1 MDRFL
6 IYKTKMLGGDNDYII
21 KNLLIFP
28 NDSGQDSLTNILTTG
43 EPPIKTTVIYYLTLI
58 RMALIKRTID
68 NSVWQGCEW
77 AGMLWHCGW
86 EY

>member
-28 NDSGQDSLTNILTTG
+28 NDSGQDSLTF
-43 EPPIKTTVIYYLTLI
+43 
-58 RMALIKRTID
+58 
-68 NSVWQGCEW
+68 
-77 AGMLWHCGW
+77 
-86 EY
+86 